1 MPKPSPK
8 DPGSPTGKISD
19 KRTSNRKKAAPA
31 KPIGLGSVILFWPF
45 HIFHAF
51 IRPLPKALRLPLRAG
66 GDLAIAGLYA
76 GLAMAVFYFVRA
88 RPFDMAK
95 VAEMPQR
102 PGWASLSALREGRA
116 CGLDGPQWEPLVR
129 PGPRLPEAAEALADC
144 LARLPGAGRLR

>member
-1 MPKPSPK
+1 MWR
-8 DPGSPTGKISD
+8 PGP
-19 KRTSNRKKAAPA
+19 RCSNGALGGVKFRSHWAHRVAVVVNLARLGLTNIVPAAM
-31 KPIGLGSVILFWPF
+31 GPF
-45 HIFHAF
+45 
-51 IRPLPKALRLPLRAG
+51 PQLNPE
-66 GDLAIAGLYA
+66 Y
-76 GLAMAVFYFVRA
+76 VVRA
-88 RPFDMAK
+88 QPELVIATARA